1 MQVRILSAARISRRE
16 GDYMPRRNRSKP
28 VKGMS
33 DSALKSIRAEV
44 KAIQD
49 ERRAEREAARPAR
62 RRNRKRRR

>member
-1 MQVRILSAARISRRE
+1 
-16 GDYMPRRNRSKP
+16 MPRRNRSKP